1 MSLRQLPEAKSGF
14 DVKALTWDPPADV
27 LEKWAQGPVFAEAKD
42 GEDSI
47 TIFDMIGQNWDGTGI
62 TAKRIDGALRAI
74 GAKNVTVKINSPGG
88 NVFDGLAIYNLLRE
102 HKAKVTVK
110 VMGYAA
116 SAASIIAMAGD
127 EIQIAQGAFFMV
139 HKAWGLTIGNEYD
152 HLKSAETFRQI
163 DASMSDIY
171 QARTGQDAK
180 AMKELM
186 DGESWIG
193 ARDAV
198 DKGFADSTTEID
210 SETKA
215 EAGQARQITAKR
227 RIDAA
232 LAKSGVPRSE
242 RRELY
247 HELQAG
253 TQNAPGSSKLRAG
266 DFDVGAALR
275 LLQTLRS

>member
-1 MSLRQLPEAKSGF
+1 MSG
-14 DVKALTWDPPADV
+14 
-27 LEKWAQGPVFAEAKD
+27 
-42 GEDSI
+42 
-47 TIFDMIGQNWDGTGI
+47 
-62 TAKRIDGALRAI
+62 
-74 GAKNVTVKINSPGG
+74 
-88 NVFDGLAIYNLLRE
+88 
-102 HKAKVTVK
+102 
-110 VMGYAA
+110 
-116 SAASIIAMAGD
+116 
-127 EIQIAQGAFFMV
+127 
-139 HKAWGLTIGNEYD
+139 
-152 HLKSAETFRQI
+152 
-163 DASMSDIY
+163 IY
-171 QARTGQDAK
+171 QARTGQKADEIAK
-180 AMKELM
+180 LM

-193 ARDAV
+193 ARDAIAN
-198 DKGFADSTTEID
+198 GFADSATEVD

-253 TQNAPGSSKLRAG
+253 TQNAPGSSKPRAG